1 LSEEVVGTGQATLRP
16 AAALNFAVRSAL
28 AACRYTGGL
37 HLLIWRRGLSMR
49 VLFVIGCG
57 LAGLVIGALVGFGVA
72 LIAMSFSPS
81 RADGTFGM
89 REMIVCLP
97 SGALLGLLAASS
109 WALMANHAAG

>member
-1 LSEEVVGTGQATLRP
+1 MARYRCSNRMIRTLLCDFHALPDNGDSQRVGC
-16 AAALNFAVRSAL
+16 VE
-28 AACRYTGGL
+28 
-37 HLLIWRRGLSMR
+37 RGLSMR

-57 LAGLVIGALVGFGVA
+57 LAGLVIGALLGFVVA

-81 RADGTFGM
+81 RTDGTFGM